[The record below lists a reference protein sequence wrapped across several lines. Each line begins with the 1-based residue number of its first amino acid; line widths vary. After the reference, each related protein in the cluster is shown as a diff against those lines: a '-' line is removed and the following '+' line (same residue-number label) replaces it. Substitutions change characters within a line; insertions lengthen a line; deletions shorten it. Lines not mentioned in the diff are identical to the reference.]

1 MRNHKLTM
9 SEIKNKECIT
19 DQDYVEVFDQLNN
32 AAITEV
38 RIAFSDL
45 FERKN
50 GKRCDDSI
58 DFIAFK
64 FSKKTLEAINK
75 IKSIN
80 PHFGWAHFDEL
91 EICGS
96 GKGESENVKIPN
108 LNCTEKFI
116 YTLVYPALKEY
127 ETFDDDKNSAGCFY
141 WDVSAR
147 TITLEYDGVGK
158 FRDSDSDQFVWW
170 SEQKHKKDLERY
182 RIWI

>member
-1 MRNHKLTM
+1 M

-19 DQDYVEVFDQLNN
+19 DQDYVEVFDQLKN
-32 AAITEV
+32 AGIVEV

-64 FSKKTLEAINK
+64 FSKKTLKEINK
-75 IKSIN
+75 SKSIN
-80 PHFGWAHFDEL
+80 PHFGLYHHDEI

-116 YTLVYPALKEY
+116 YTLVHPPLKEY
-127 ETFDDDKNSAGCFY
+127 ETFADDKNSSGCFY
-141 WDVSAR
+141 WNVSAR
-147 TITLEYDGVGK
+147 TIWLEYDFVNGEK
-158 FRDSDSDQFVWW
+158 FRLDDQDQFEWW
-170 SEQKHKKDLERY
+170 SERKYKQDLERY